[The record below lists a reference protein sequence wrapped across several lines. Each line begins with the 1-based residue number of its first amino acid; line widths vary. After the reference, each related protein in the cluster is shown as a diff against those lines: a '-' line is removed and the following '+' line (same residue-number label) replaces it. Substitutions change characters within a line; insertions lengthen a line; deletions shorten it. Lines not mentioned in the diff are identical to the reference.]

1 MYIAFVARITGAPAD
16 PEPDEKNS
24 SCPAFCAGKKYCHF
38 FLPGTWFGTR
48 MTDTRDPDLLSGLRL
63 TVYYVGQQKIHI
75 MCLIKTHKE
84 PRIAQND
91 IEVWKVL
98 TPKGLSPFQGY
109 QYHPGMNKPACAKTG
124 PVPAE
129 QQEINGGYLHAFRSK
144 EKAEGYTQLQ
154 SYQKIVKLYG
164 GRPVVQCIF
173 EEYVVRRMVIPK
185 GSVYYEGMD
194 DDICAERLYW
204 PEEGTAHP
212 NPAEFKQV

>member
-1 MYIAFVARITGAPAD
+1 
-16 PEPDEKNS
+16 
-24 SCPAFCAGKKYCHF
+24 
-38 FLPGTWFGTR
+38 

-173 EEYVVRRMVIPK
+173 EEYVVRRMLIPK
-185 GSVYYEGMD
+185 GSVYYEGVD